1 MSVRIAHVVRGL
13 IVNHDDIF
21 PVLVRSFGAS
31 GLLQLPGGIVEG
43 VRSEMP
49 VSEGHL
55 MGELSREV
63 REELGL
69 DINITAWSRIHQ
81 PIASKVFKFGEN
93 GHRADVSSG
102 DVQYIMHYYMARTDA
117 PDFGYT
123 AEEAHKFALMI
134 KANYN
139 ILLGFTQLFEQ
150 MCDNGLEDESNS
162 ITISLDTGLIYVL
175 KRHMIARDLKAKSV
189 MGYPA

>member
-13 IVNHDDIF
+13 IVNQENIF
-21 PVLVRSFGAS
+21 PVLMRSFGAF

-63 REELGL
+63 REEMGL

-81 PIASKVFKFGEN
+81 PVASKVFRFGEN
-93 GHRADVSSG
+93 GHRADICSG
-102 DVQYIMHYYMARTDA
+102 DVQYMMHYFMARTDA
-117 PDFGYT
+117 PDFSYT
-123 AEEAHKFALMI
+123 EEEAYKFGLMI

-139 ILLGFTQLFEQ
+139 RLSGFTQFFEQ
-150 MCDNGLEDESNS
+150 MRDNGLENESNH
-162 ITISLDTGLIYVL
+162 ITISLDTGLIDVL
-175 KRHMIARDLKAKSV
+175 KHHIIERKLKVKSAI
-189 MGYPA
+189 GYPA